1 MATKV
6 IVRHKPVN
14 PLVGRR
20 DLSPADFKSIGIF
33 TQKKM
38 VVFEKESNWWVDA
51 EKAEI
56 SKEALQWF
64 EDSTEFTVERQEVD
78 DEEDADTLRH
88 QEAYAASLGSAPQT
102 ATTAARA
109 ALGENASESS
119 TTSATSTTTQST
131 AKAKA

>member
-6 IVRHKPVN
+6 IIRHKPAN
-14 PLVGRR
+14 PLIGRR
-20 DLSPADFKSIGIF
+20 ELSPADFKSIGIF
-33 TQKKM
+33 TQKTQL
-38 VVFEKESNWWVDA
+38 VFDQERNWWLDA
-51 EKAEI
+51 DAAKVSA
-56 SKEALQWF
+56 EALQWF

-78 DEEDADTLRH
+78 DEEDSETLRH

-109 ALGENASESS
+109 ALGESKSESS